1 MAPGVQD
8 ALAFKALKDQQ
19 DSLAASIEA
28 LAAQTDRI
36 ETKLDDARMLNDAR
50 VDGIDTRLTACE
62 QHLAGTAGTNQR
74 TTAAN
79 AVRWVSNT
87 WVRLAVAALAMML
100 SGAVMT
106 GAMMSMVGT
115 LISTGQWGPDDLR
128 ALLWW

>member
-8 ALAFKALKDQQ
+8 DVDRAKHAADQR
-19 DSLAASIEA
+19 ANEA
-28 LAAQTDRI
+28 TLGVIVEHLENIKTQMSNMDRQISAI
-36 ETKLDDARMLNDAR
+36 ET
-50 VDGIDTRLTACE
+50 
-62 QHLAGTAGTNQR
+62 HLGFNGGLGPESQRQPSQR
-74 TTAAN
+74 TNAAN

-106 GAMMSMVGT
+106 GAVMSMVGT